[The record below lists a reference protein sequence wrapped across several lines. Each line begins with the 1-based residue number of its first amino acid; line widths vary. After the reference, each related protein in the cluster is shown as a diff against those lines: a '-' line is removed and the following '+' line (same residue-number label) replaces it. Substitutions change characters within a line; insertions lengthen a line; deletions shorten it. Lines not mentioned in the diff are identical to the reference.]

1 MNLSFHLVSHFS
13 LMILLIVLL
22 IIGIVEAH
30 QNGVQWLK
38 KHQGIVLSGVSL
50 GIIGFLIMFINKQ
63 INGYPHFLSTH
74 SKFGLLALILSVLT
88 PVLGVLILKQIL
100 KMKWIHK
107 LLGVC
112 TLLAGLAAAG
122 FRISLFLG

>member
-30 QNGVQWLK
+30 QKGLQWLK
-38 KHQGIVLSGVSL
+38 KHRGFVLAGVSC
-50 GIIGFLIMFINKQ
+50 GILGFLSMAIAKQ
-63 INGYPHFLSTH
+63 LNGYPHFLSTH
-74 SKFGLLALILSVLT
+74 SKFGIFALILSVLT